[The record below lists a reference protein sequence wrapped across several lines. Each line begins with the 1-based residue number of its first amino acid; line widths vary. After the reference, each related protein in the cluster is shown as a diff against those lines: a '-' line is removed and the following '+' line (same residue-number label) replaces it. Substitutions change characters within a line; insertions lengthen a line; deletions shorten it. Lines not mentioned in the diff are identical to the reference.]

1 MREALSSLA
10 VPSVDAGCGLD
21 FAGVRILMVPSCF
34 VMLRVADAQRALPQY
49 EVGKAQLLLRTQL
62 PCLGCHELD
71 GDGGTIAPSLSTVRV
86 RRSAAYIRAIIEDP
100 QKTLPGAA
108 MLAKAAELDPGEPLA
123 WFNLGNVAL
132 LGGNFAAATRHF
144 RAALAIDGSLA
155 QAHFQLARIHLLE
168 RDNRAALAE
177 LRRGLALD
185 SSNTAARDIARQLG
199 GAFRR

>member
-1 MREALSSLA
+1 
-10 VPSVDAGCGLD
+10 
-21 FAGVRILMVPSCF
+21 
-34 VMLRVADAQRALPQY
+34 MLRVADAQRALPQY

-71 GDGGTIAPSLSTVRV
+71 GDGGTIAPSLSTVGG

-132 LGGNFAAATRHF
+132 LGGAFAAAAVNSVPRSSLT
-144 RAALAIDGSLA
+144 AALSRCTSSWRASTCRRETIDRRWRNCVAGSPSTR
-155 QAHFQLARIHLLE
+155 RIP
-168 RDNRAALAE
+168 
-177 LRRGLALD
+177 RRGTLPD
-185 SSNTAARDIARQLG
+185 SLVGPFG
-199 GAFRR
+199 GKAGYGQSVQTVDRSPVGRVSKVVTNLWNPRL